1 MELRSV
7 LAANLKQLRKAADM
21 SQEELAGAAQIDRTY
36 MSSLERCRYAASVD
50 VIERLA
56 LALQVAPSLL
66 FQTPRVP

>member
-21 SQEELAGAAQIDRTY
+21 SQEELADAAQIDRTY
-36 MSSLERCRYAASVD
+36 MSSLERCRYSASVD

-56 LALQVAPSLL
+56 VALQVAPSLL
-66 FQTPRVP
+66 FQAPNKP